1 MRRVLI
7 VDDHPLIAIGMQL
20 ALRARGW
27 EVETTAG
34 PTIDSIVATARSF
47 GPDCVLLDLNLGVA
61 GSGLDLVR
69 PLKDTGAIVVML
81 TAETD
86 QFALASCVEAGAEG
100 WIGKHAFVD
109 DIVTSI
115 EDVLGGRPL
124 LGRTTRET
132 LLENLR
138 LQRASLQRA
147 RSPFEQLTS
156 REQLVLG
163 ALIDGLSAEQIAED
177 HFVAL
182 TTIRSQ
188 IRSILQKLGVRSQL
202 AAVALANRSGWIAP
216 ASDTMAAAVA

>member
-7 VDDHPLIAIGMQL
+7 VDDHPLVAIGLQL

-34 PTIDSIVATARSF
+34 PTAETIVATARSF
-47 GPDCVLLDLNLGVA
+47 GPDCVLLDLNLGLA
-61 GSGLDLVR
+61 GSGLDLVA
-69 PLKDTGAIVVML
+69 PLKETGAAVVML
-81 TAETD
+81 TGETD
-86 QFALASCVEAGAEG
+86 MLALASCVEAGAEG
-100 WIGKHAFVD
+100 WIGKHAFLD

-115 EDVLGGRPL
+115 NDVLDGRPL

-132 LLENLR
+132 LLEELR
-138 LQRASLQRA
+138 LQRSSLQRA
-147 RSPFEQLTS
+147 RSPFERLTS
-156 REQLVLG
+156 REELVLA
-163 ALIDGLSAEQIAED
+163 ALVEGLSAEQIAEE

-202 AAVALANRSGWIAP
+202 AAVALANRTGWTAP
-216 ASDTMAAAVA
+216 VGESVAAVA